1 MSPLHPP
8 PSDLADRR
16 RAAISGSTAL
26 VTGGARG
33 IGAAIGAALAG
44 DGARVI
50 LLDVDGEEAERTAAS
65 LRELGLE
72 ALAATA
78 DVTDQGAVRRA
89 VETLGPV
96 RILVN
101 NAGVRG
107 GYKQLPDIDPVTLER
122 MFAVHVHGA
131 FFCLQA
137 VLPGMSELGGGMV
150 VNIASQ
156 WGMTG
161 HENASHYCAAK
172 AALLG
177 ATKAWARELA
187 PRSIQ
192 VNAVAPGGVL
202 SAGSYSGN
210 DADAIRAFEA
220 QVPAGRWA
228 SPEEIAGTVLFLVS
242 PAAGYFTGQV
252 LSPNGG
258 ETIV

>member
-1 MSPLHPP
+1 MSRL
-8 PSDLADRR
+8 PSSSDPSSGR
-16 RAAISGSTAL
+16 RAAIAGSTAL

-44 DGARVI
+44 EGARVI
-50 LLDVDGEEAERTAAS
+50 LLDIDGDEAERTATS
-65 LRELGLE
+65 LRERGLQ
-72 ALAATA
+72 AVAAEA
-78 DVTDQGAVRRA
+78 DVTKPDEIRRVTDA
-89 VETLGPV
+89 HGPIRV
-96 RILVN
+96 LVN

-107 GYKQLPDIDPVTLER
+107 GYRRLSDIDRRTLER

-131 FFCLQA
+131 FYCLQG
-137 VLPGMSELGGGMV
+137 VLSGMNDLGGGMV
-150 VNIASQ
+150 VNISSQ

-220 QVPAGRWA
+220 CVPAGRWA
-228 SPEEIAGTVLFLVS
+228 SPEEIAGTVAFLVS
-242 PAAGYFTGQV
+242 PAAAYFTGQV